1 MRNADAGH
9 VGQHLS
15 AKQLGWFDARVPSNI
30 ALMKTTML
38 HVPFV
43 DLRAQYATLREEVNT
58 AVLTVL
64 ETSQFI
70 GGAVV
75 EKFEQEFADFVGAR
89 YCAGV
94 ANGTDA
100 ITLAARASGLGPG
113 DEVLVPANTFFAT
126 AEAISNCGARPVFV
140 DVDPIT
146 FHMDVASAAK
156 AVTDRTKAMLPVH
169 LYGRAMDMRPF
180 EALAEQHGLW
190 ILEDCAQAHGASIG
204 GKTVGSSGRLT
215 CYSFYPGKNLGAYGD
230 GGAVTTSN
238 PELIQRLRMLRDHG
252 SAAKY
257 DHSIVGWNSRLDA
270 LQAAVLSVKLRY
282 LQSWNEARRK
292 HAKRVA
298 SALRNSPILPP
309 ELPGHNQHV
318 FHLFVIRCSQRD
330 KLKCFLADKGIQ
342 TGIHYPVPL
351 HLTGAYQTLGAP
363 GKGAM
368 PIAESLASEILS
380 LPMYAELSDEEID
393 YIIVALMEFVD
404 AFAPSTPSK
413 F

>member
-1 MRNADAGH
+1 MNPT
-9 VGQHLS
+9 L
-15 AKQLGWFDARVPSNI
+15 LN
-30 ALMKTTML
+30 
-38 HVPFV
+38 VPFV
-43 DLRAQYATLREEVNT
+43 DLQAQYVTLREEVNT
-58 AVLTVL
+58 AVSTIL

-75 EKFEQEFADFVGAR
+75 EKFEQEFADFIGAR
-89 YCAGV
+89 YCVGV

-100 ITLAARASGLGPG
+100 ITLAARALGLGPG

-126 AEAISNCGARPVFV
+126 AEAVSNCGACPVFV

-146 FHMDVASAAK
+146 FHMDVALAAK

-180 EALAEQHGLW
+180 ESLAEEQGLA
-190 ILEDCAQAHGASIG
+190 IIEDCAQAHGASMD
-204 GKTVGSSGRLT
+204 GKPVGSSGRLT
-215 CYSFYPGKNLGAYGD
+215 CYSFYPGKNLGANGD
-230 GGAVTTSN
+230 GGAVTTDN

-282 LQSWNEARRK
+282 LDGWNEARRK
-292 HAKRVA
+292 HAKRIA
-298 SALRNSPILPP
+298 TALRNSPILPP
-309 ELPGHNQHV
+309 ELPEDNEHV

-330 KLKCFLADKGIQ
+330 RLKSFLTNRGIQ

-351 HLTGAYQTLGAP
+351 HLTRAYQALGAP
-363 GKGAM
+363 GVGAM
-368 PIAESLASEILS
+368 PVAESLAPEILS
-380 LPMYAELSDEEID
+380 LPMYAELSDEQID
-393 YIIVALMEFVD
+393 YIVSALREFMD
-404 AFAPSTPSK
+404 ANSPSTPLSLSRVARLSCLGQSTSAP
-413 F
+413 